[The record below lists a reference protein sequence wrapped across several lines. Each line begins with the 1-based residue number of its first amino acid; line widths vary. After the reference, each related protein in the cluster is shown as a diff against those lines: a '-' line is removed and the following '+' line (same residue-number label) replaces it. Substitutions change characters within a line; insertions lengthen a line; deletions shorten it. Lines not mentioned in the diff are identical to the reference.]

1 MPTIHVNRARL
12 YRELG
17 RELCTQGRPVRLQPL
32 TRPTFSVADE
42 QFDELCFEF
51 GIELD
56 EVTSERQLVAK
67 EQGEERAAN
76 LSDEAIY
83 RIEVPANRYDLLTTE
98 GLVRTLRAYLTN
110 QLSPVCAAAVGPL
123 SVTVKSAVPAW
134 APCQHVY

>member
-1 MPTIHVNRARL
+1 MLSCIANLVVSSVCASVSGRAL
-12 YRELG
+12 FNLG
-17 RELCTQGRPVRLQPL
+17 
-32 TRPTFSVADE
+32 VADE

-67 EQGEERAAN
+67 EQGEEKAAN

-98 GLVRTLRAYLTN
+98 GLVRAVQAYLTSK
-110 QLSPVCAAAVGPL
+110 LPPACSTTIGPI
-123 SVTVKSAVPAW
+123 SVTVKPAVSLPY
-134 APCQHVY
+134 VRILDRLSLITLL